1 MSIQID
7 IQKKLQGFHLNLSL
21 HTEASILGILGA
33 SGSGKSML
41 LKCIAGL
48 VKPDEGHI
56 EINEK
61 TFYNSKSRI
70 NLKPRDRKIGYVF
83 QNYALFPHLTVR
95 ENIAFGL
102 HRKRDDQ
109 ETNLITLIS
118 KLHLNGLENKY
129 PSQISGGQQQRVAL
143 ARALATNP
151 DMLLLDEPFSALDEH
166 LRKEMIKE
174 MAQYLALF
182 KVKTLYVTHQMD
194 EAYYLCDD
202 IAVIKQ
208 GQIDSISHK
217 ATLFTNPLTLESAKI
232 TGCKNFSKFEITPS
246 HTLFCK
252 DWGIELPMDEYAPL
266 ASLNNSMLG
275 IRNHHLKCV
284 DIPADSV
291 DSIASN
297 RRQGWISDIVE
308 MPTQSTLYVKF
319 NQPPNGP
326 EDYHI
331 QLDVPHER
339 RAQIKE
345 RVFVEFPTDKIL
357 FLKD

>member
-7 IQKKLQGFHLNLSL
+7 IQKKLQGFHLDLSL

-56 EINEK
+56 EINKK
-61 TFYNSKSRI
+61 TFYNSNSRI

-217 ATLFTNPLTLESAKI
+217 TSLFTNPLTLESAKI

-246 HTLFCK
+246 HTLSCK
-252 DWGIELPMDEYAPL
+252 DWGIELPMVEH
-266 ASLNNSMLG
+266 ASTVSINCSILG
-275 IRNHHLKCV
+275 IRNHHLKC
-284 DIPADSV
+284 AD
-291 DSIASN
+291 ASTASKMPSQI
-297 RRQGWISDIVE
+297 QGWISDIVE
-308 MPTQSTLYVKF
+308 MPTQSTLYVRF
-319 NQPPNGP
+319 NQPPSGP
-326 EDYHI
+326 DDYHI
-331 QLDVPHER
+331 QLDIPHEKSV
-339 RAQIKE
+339 QINE
-345 RVFVEFPTDKIL
+345 VVFVEFPLDKML

>member
-7 IQKKLQGFHLNLSL
+7 IQKKLQGFHLDLSL

-48 VKPDEGHI
+48 VKPDSGCI
-56 EINEK
+56 EINK
-61 TFYNSKSRI
+61 RTFFSSHAHI
-70 NLKPRDRKIGYVF
+70 NLKPRDRKTGYVF

-118 KLHLNGLENKY
+118 KLHLNGLEHKY

-174 MAQYLALF
+174 MAQYLSLF

-217 ATLFTNPLTLESAKI
+217 TTLFTNPLTLESAKI
-232 TGCKNFSKFEITPS
+232 TGCKNFSKFDIAAS
-246 HTLFCK
+246 QKIICK
-252 DWGIELPMDEYAPL
+252 DWGIELPMCLQAPA
-266 ASLNNSMLG
+266 ASTKCSTLG

-284 DIPADSV
+284 DASTA
-291 DSIASN
+291 SRASN
-297 RRQGWISDIVE
+297 QIQGWISDIVK

-319 NQPPNGP
+319 NRPPSGP
-326 EDYHI
+326 EDYHV
-331 QLDVPHER
+331 QLDVPHEK

-345 RVFVEFPTDKIL
+345 MIFVEFPTDRLL
-357 FLKD
+357 FLED

>member
-7 IQKKLQGFHLNLSL
+7 IQKKLQGFHLDLSL

-48 VKPDEGHI
+48 IKPDEGHI
-56 EINEK
+56 EINGK
-61 TFYNSKSRI
+61 TFFNSTSRI

-83 QNYALFPHLTVR
+83 QNYALFPHLTVK

-102 HRKRDDQ
+102 HHKRDDQ
-109 ETNLITLIS
+109 ATNLINLIS
-118 KLHLNGLENKY
+118 KLHLNGLEYKY

-174 MAQYLALF
+174 MAQYLDLF

-202 IAVIKQ
+202 IAVIKH
-208 GQIDSISHK
+208 GRIDNISHK
-217 ATLFTNPLTLESAKI
+217 STLFNNPLTLESAKI
-232 TGCKNFSKFEITPS
+232 TGCKNFSKFESTAS
-246 HTLFCK
+246 NTLFCK
-252 DWGIELPMDEYAPL
+252 DWGIALPMGEAIPL
-266 ASLNNSMLG
+266 TSTNCSTLG

-284 DIPADSV
+284 DPSENPTSPNQIK
-291 DSIASN
+291 
-297 RRQGWISDIVE
+297 GWISDIVE

-319 NQPPNGP
+319 NQPPHGP

-331 QLDVPHER
+331 QLDVPHEK

-345 RVFVEFPTDKIL
+345 VLFIEFPLDKLL
-357 FLKD
+357 FLED